1 MLHLR
6 VRVQAQRAFQVNQN
20 IIDLE
25 ENEFAGGFMLLFKNT
40 VLINVC
46 ADSQDRDYLVDLFEK
61 YKGNK

>member
-1 MLHLR
+1 M
-6 VRVQAQRAFQVNQN
+6 VY
-20 IIDLE
+20 IDRF
-25 ENEFAGGFMLLFKNT
+25 NEFAGGFMLLFKNT